1 MIISNELKW
10 GFLAIPISKNIIDR
24 SAIAHYIAESI
35 YTNEID
41 INKNLSNIRFIVD
54 SHISDGKSVDNIL
67 YIFLSAKD
75 GGAIDEAN
83 STTNKE

>member
-1 MIISNELKW
+1 MIISNKLKW

-24 SAIAHYIAESI
+24 SAIAQYIAESI

-41 INKNLSNIRFIVD
+41 INRNLSNIMFIVD
-54 SHISDGKSVDNIL
+54 SHISDGKSVENIL
-67 YIFLSAKD
+67 DIFLSAKN